1 VIIGAICY
9 QIATKN
15 MASGFGAEAWG
26 SAPSL
31 SHLFAVVS
39 ESCAQT
45 SGRAKRKSAEYI
57 QLRTRLSANAQTMLL
72 FLL

>member
-15 MASGFGAEAWG
+15 MASGFGAESWG

-31 SHLFAVVS
+31 SHLFAVVRERYRDVTPIVNLTAQIATATVLL
-39 ESCAQT
+39 ESAPG
-45 SGRAKRKSAEYI
+45 SVHS
-57 QLRTRLSANAQTMLL
+57 
-72 FLL
+72 